1 LDESIR
7 INYDGKIYAK
17 IRKAAGLTGSITAP
31 DSAKITSGAFRSITG
46 DARPDEIK
54 VFDYI
59 YGVLHCPSYRTTY
72 GEFLKIGFPRVPFP
86 TSPDVFRTISN
97 QGEELRRLHLMED
110 AVIEDNATYRFEG
123 DAPEGQDCL
132 VDRPRFEDGRV
143 YINGNDGEGQYF
155 DAVPE
160 VSWGLYI
167 GGYQP
172 AQKWLKDR
180 KGRQLSW
187 EDIRH
192 YQKIIKILAE
202 TDRVMNG
209 IRLEVVLDS
218 DENET

>member
-132 VDRPRFEDGRV
+132 VDRPRFEDGPC
-143 YINGNDGEGQYF
+143 D
-155 DAVPE
+155 
-160 VSWGLYI
+160 
-167 GGYQP
+167 
-172 AQKWLKDR
+172 
-180 KGRQLSW
+180 LSAIFVQA
-187 EDIRH
+187 DIRQCRAPKTLPARH
-192 YQKIIKILAE
+192 RSIGPLHRYH
-202 TDRVMNG
+202 
-209 IRLEVVLDS
+209 
-218 DENET
+218 